1 LIDVTPLT
9 LSVETVQGFCDAII
23 ERNSPVPC
31 ERTRI
36 FATATDNQTSVRV
49 RVSQGES
56 RRFDSNTVLGEVEL
70 GGLRP
75 APRGAVR
82 VAVTFALDNNGM
94 LNVSAEDVA
103 TRRATSVAVRLVG
116 LPDVD
121 HVEHL
126 RARHQNRPVA

>member
-1 LIDVTPLT
+1 
-9 LSVETVQGFCDAII
+9 
-23 ERNSPVPC
+23 
-31 ERTRI
+31 
-36 FATATDNQTSVRV
+36 
-49 RVSQGES
+49 
-56 RRFDSNTVLGEVEL
+56 
-70 GGLRP
+70 
-75 APRGAVR
+75 